1 MAYDIKDVF
10 QAAIGA
16 FSSILGFFLIR
27 GGNPL
32 VINPKTGLILGL
44 IWLTLMYD
52 PFNRHPSEHKIH
64 FAGDLLIATTVCS
77 WLSFTFGLVTIE
89 ELTHFT
95 FFGSSAWLTT
105 LLAVPISLL
114 YDRRNILSVFD
125 SYYTTKK
132 R

>member
-52 PFNRHPSEHKIH
+52 PFNRHPSDHKTH
-64 FAGDLLIATTVCS
+64 FVGNLLVATIICS
-77 WLSFTFGLVTIE
+77 WLSLVFGLVTMG

-105 LLAVPISLL
+105 MLALPIAFLF
-114 YDRRNILSVFD
+114 DRRNLLSIFD
-125 SYYTTKK
+125 SFYTTKNK
-132 R
+132 